1 MTDTRARGHR
11 VVVTGLGMI
20 TPVGHTVAESWEAL
34 LKGVS
39 GLGPVTLFDATPF
52 ASRIGCEVKNFEPS
66 QRLDRKEAKRTD
78 RFAQFALWATD
89 EAWKDSG
96 LDAAKE
102 DVSRIGVIIGSGI
115 GGFQTLEDQHTTLV
129 QKGQGRVSPFVI
141 PMLISNMAAGLVSIR
156 LGVKGPNMAI
166 VTACA
171 SGAHSIGEAARIVE
185 RGDADVM
192 VAGGAESTLTPF
204 GYAGFCNMG
213 ALSTRN
219 DAGAAASCPFD
230 ARRDGFVMGEGGGI
244 VVLES
249 LEHAQAR
256 GARIHAE
263 LIGYAASGD
272 AHHMTAPDPEGTGAA
287 LAMRNALA
295 DARVTPAELGYI
307 NAHGTS
313 TQLNDKGETMA
324 IKIVLGEH
332 ARKVPI
338 SSTKSMTGHMLGAA
352 GAVEAVVS
360 IRALE
365 TGLVPPT
372 ANYEVP
378 DPACDLDYVPNKA
391 REVKAKVAMSNSF
404 GFGGHN
410 AVLVFRSW
418 PN

>member
-1 MTDTRARGHR
+1 M
-11 VVVTGLGMI
+11 
-20 TPVGHTVAESWEAL
+20 
-34 LKGVS
+34 
-39 GLGPVTLFDATPF
+39 
-52 ASRIGCEVKNFEPS
+52 
-66 QRLDRKEAKRTD
+66 
-78 RFAQFALWATD
+78 
-89 EAWKDSG
+89 
-96 LDAAKE
+96 
-102 DVSRIGVIIGSGI
+102 
-115 GGFQTLEDQHTTLV
+115 
-129 QKGQGRVSPFVI
+129 
-141 PMLISNMAAGLVSIR
+141 
-156 LGVKGPNMAI
+156 
-166 VTACA
+166 
-171 SGAHSIGEAARIVE
+171 VE

-192 VAGGAESTLTPF
+192 VAGGAESTVTPF

-219 DAGAAASCPFD
+219 DAGAAGSCPFD

-244 VVLES
+244 VVIEA
-249 LEHAQAR
+249 LEHAQGR

-287 LAMRNALA
+287 LAMRRALE
-295 DARVTPAELGYI
+295 DARVRHEELGYI

-324 IKIVLGEH
+324 IKLVLGEY

-391 REVKAKVAMSNSF
+391 REVKPKVVMSNSF